1 MIKKILSAALF
12 VLVLSSAG
20 HSAAKPGD
28 IIFADKAES
37 LKKAGVAPAVFSH
50 AAHESAYK
58 CDACHPRIFKDKRGA
73 NDISMQK
80 NISGEF
86 CGTAE
91 CHDGQN
97 QKAFPLL
104 HCTKCHIHKK

>member
-1 MIKKILSAALF
+1 MIRKILSAVF
-12 VLVLSSAG
+12 SVLVLSSAG
-20 HSAAKPGD
+20 YGAVKPGVIVFD
-28 IIFADKAES
+28 DKAES

-50 AAHESAYK
+50 ATHENTYK
-58 CDACHPRIFKDKRGA
+58 CEDCHPKVFKDKRGV
-73 NDISMQK
+73 NDITMQK

-97 QKAFPLL
+97 SKAFPLL
-104 HCTKCHIHKK
+104 HCTKCHIQKK